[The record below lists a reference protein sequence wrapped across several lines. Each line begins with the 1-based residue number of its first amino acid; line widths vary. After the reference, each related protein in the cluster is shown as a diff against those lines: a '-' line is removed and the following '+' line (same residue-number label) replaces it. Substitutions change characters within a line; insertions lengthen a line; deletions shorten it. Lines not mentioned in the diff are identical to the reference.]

1 MGKYEKA
8 CREAFEEG
16 ELYLGGSTE
25 MNILSLKVLDL
36 ITEEIEG
43 LPVKSVIEVLDNAK
57 DALLSLLGA

>member
-8 CREAFEEG
+8 GREAFEEG

-43 LPVKSVIEVLDNAK
+43 LPVKSVCQLMK
-57 DALLSLLGA
+57 QS

>member
-8 CREAFEEG
+8 GREAIEEG